1 MPGYLGPLIMLF
13 VYIGLFIAKEG
24 YTLFAAMD
32 LAKKFTIEYNNIF
45 NIVLIPVMI
54 VYCVMMLCY

>member
-24 YTLFAAMD
+24 YTLYAVMD
-32 LAKKFTIEYNNIF
+32 LGKKFTIEYNNIF

-54 VYCVMMLCY
+54 V

>member
-1 MPGYLGPLIMLF
+1 MPGNLGPLIMLF

-24 YTLFAAMD
+24 YTLFAVMD